1 MKYLGAIA
9 MSDYT
14 ERDDEQMIG
23 EPLAKIMK
31 LMPTQNKEECIKALI
46 LRRRVQ
52 IWVHSMI
59 YYNLNANIV
68 SDSVWSRWAEDL
80 ECLQTMYPEL
90 AAQVAYADVF
100 EGFDHSTGANLPTNN
115 THINSKATYLLK
127 ITQDRYRR

>member
-1 MKYLGAIA
+1 
-9 MSDYT
+9 MSDYI

-31 LMPTQNKEECIKALI
+31 LMPAQNKEEFIKALI
-46 LRRRVQ
+46 LRRRLQV
-52 IWVHSMI
+52 WVHSMI

-115 THINSKATYLLK
+115 KHINSKAAYLLNVVQNK
-127 ITQDRYRR
+127 YRR